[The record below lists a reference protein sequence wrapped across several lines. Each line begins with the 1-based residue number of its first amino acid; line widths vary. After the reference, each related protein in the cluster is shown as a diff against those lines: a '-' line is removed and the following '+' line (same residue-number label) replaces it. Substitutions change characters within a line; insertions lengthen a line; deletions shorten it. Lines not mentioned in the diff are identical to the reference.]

1 MKIHVD
7 TTDLP
12 SEPGDYAIVTVP
24 GGAKGAATLSES
36 RSVQSV
42 LQKFE
47 KAGKFIG
54 AICAGSLAIKTAGL
68 VVGGKVTS
76 HPSVEKEFGEYKYSE
91 ERVVVE
97 GRVVSSRGYFAVSS
111 FVLTRSRPGTALEW
125 SLKMVELLS
134 GKGKRDEVAAGM
146 VLHPAVA

>member
-12 SEPGDYAIVTVP
+12 SDPGDYAVVTVP

-36 RSVQSV
+36 APVQTL
-42 LQKFE
+42 LQKFD
-47 KAGKFIG
+47 KAGKLVG
-54 AICAGSLAIKTAGL
+54 TICAGSLAVKTAGL

-76 HPSVEKEFGEYKYSE
+76 HPSVEKEFGDYKYSE
-91 ERVVVE
+91 DRVVVD
-97 GRVVSSRGYFAVSS
+97 GHVVSSRGYFTYLDSAD
-111 FVLTRSRPGTALEW
+111 FRPGTTLEW

-134 GKGKRDEVAAGM
+134 GKGKRDEVAGAM
-146 VLHPAVA
+146 VLHPAIA

>member
-7 TTDLP
+7 TTELP
-12 SEPGDYAIVTVP
+12 SEPGDYAVVTVP
-24 GGAKGAATLSES
+24 GGAKGADTISASKP
-36 RSVQSV
+36 VQAL

-47 KAGKFIG
+47 KAGKCIG

-76 HPSVEKEFGEYKYSE
+76 HPSVENEFGEYNYTE

-97 GRVVSSRGYFAVSS
+97 GHVVSSRGYGT
-111 FVLTRSRPGTALEW
+111 FV
-125 SLKMVELLS
+125 
-134 GKGKRDEVAAGM
+134 
-146 VLHPAVA
+146 